1 MRCRVALAGI
11 DMQTDRPLYISPCS
25 RQGLPPPHVTMR
37 RCGLLHRSFHPY
49 PFTGGIVSVALSLG
63 LPPAAVSGYRIL
75 RCPDFPLV
83 PYAGNERS
91 SNQLPFQLYVKYHK
105 SPRHLLDA

>member
-1 MRCRVALAGI
+1 MDNHLSSPPIAQRIERVSTCGRIALYAYLLAA
-11 DMQTDRPLYISPCS
+11 DRVYLLRMLPCVAAVS
-25 RQGLPPPHVTMR
+25 YTA
-37 RCGLLHRSFHPY
+37 
-49 PFTGGIVSVALSLG
+49 PFTLTPHLFIRKSNKKVRGGIVSVALSLG

-91 SNQLPFQLYVKYHK
+91 SN
-105 SPRHLLDA
+105 